1 MNKFVNTYLE
11 NLGKDSKESF
21 KQGRHI
27 LTYDD
32 YLKEAAGKPKLHL
45 RDAALYIRDMFDHYG
60 TKEVDYP
67 WAKKTRFKL
76 FDQPFGSA
84 RDALSG
90 QEESQEAFYSLL
102 QSFVREGRPH
112 RLIILHGPN
121 GSSKSTFVN
130 CIARALEHY
139 SSTEEGTVYKF
150 NWIFPAEGLQASGLG
165 FLKSEKE
172 KSSAAGSYALLD
184 EGDIDSKLPCELKD
198 HPLLLLPP
206 AQREQ
211 FISEIPGKDA
221 GGTLVPELLEKGGMC
236 PKCRLIFDALLTAHR
251 GDLKKVLAHVQVE
264 RFFFSRRYRR
274 GIASIGPQ
282 MSVDA
287 GERQITVDRSLNALP
302 KALQNI
308 SLFEPFGDLV
318 DGSGGLVEFSDL
330 LKRPVEAF
338 KYLLETIESSEVKTG
353 QSIQR
358 INAVLV
364 ATTNE
369 LHLNAFKQHAEGVS
383 FLGRMSMIKIPY
395 IMHEPVESMIYE
407 NQVAPGVGKHVA
419 PHAIEIASSWAVM
432 SRLMR
437 PDPER
442 YDDKMKPF
450 VKELLATEKFD
461 VYRENK
467 IPSRFNSEETKIF
480 AGNIENLY
488 YETDVQ
494 PAYEGITGPSPRE
507 VKYILYLAAQNP
519 DYPCLN
525 PVAVIDELS
534 RFVKRAKDYSFLGV
548 EKEDGH
554 YHDFA
559 YFVDALKLRLGRM
572 LMVEAVDSSNIFT
585 KKQFEELWSRYVL
598 HASTW
603 IKEEKVFNPVT
614 KQEEPPDESLMNEV
628 ESSLDVKDKK
638 EFRQE
643 MLSRIAAVAIEKD
656 RNAENTRDAL
666 EKIDPVTIFHSHI
679 ETLRIKMIKKNI
691 PKLRR
696 LVEEALALLSTKK
709 EDAEASDEA
718 RTFLDNFRQQH
729 GYCPDCATTA
739 LAFLMKEKLQ

>member
-1 MNKFVNTYLE
+1 MDKFVTTYLE
-11 NLGKDSKESF
+11 SLGEKSKESF
-21 KQGRHI
+21 KLGRHI
-27 LTYDD
+27 LSFDD

-45 RDAALYIRDMFDHYG
+45 RDAAIYIRDMFDHYG
-60 TKEVDYP
+60 TREVHYP

-84 RDALSG
+84 RDALAG
-90 QEESQEAFYSLL
+90 QEEPQEAFYDLL

-112 RLIILHGPN
+112 KLIILHGPN
-121 GSSKSTFVN
+121 GSSKSTFVK

-139 SSTEEGTVYKF
+139 SSTEEGTQYSF
-150 NWIFPAEGLQASGLG
+150 NWIFPSEGLQTSGLG
-165 FLKSEKE
+165 FLKGD
-172 KSSAAGSYALLD
+172 KSKHSSAGSYALLN
-184 EGDIDSKLPCELKD
+184 ESDIDSKLPCELKD
-198 HPLLLLPP
+198 HPLLLLPR

-211 FISEIPGKDA
+211 FITEILEKD
-221 GGTLVPELLEKGGMC
+221 GGAAPVPELLRKGGVC
-236 PKCRLIFDALLTAHR
+236 PKCRLIFDALLAAYR
-251 GDLKKVLAHVQVE
+251 GDLKKVFNHVQAE

-274 GIASIGPQ
+274 GFASIGPQ

-287 GERQITVDRSLNALP
+287 GERQVTADRSLNALP

-318 DGSGGLVEFSDL
+318 DGSGGLIEFSDL

-338 KYLLETIESSEVKTG
+338 KYLLETIESSEVQAG
-353 QSIQR
+353 HSIQR

-369 LHLNAFKQHAEGVS
+369 IHINAFKQHAEGVS
-383 FLGRMSMIKIPY
+383 FLGRMSLIKMPY
-395 IMHEPVESMIYE
+395 IMHEPVESRIYE

-419 PHAIEIASSWAVM
+419 PHAIEIASSWAIM
-432 SRLMR
+432 SRLFK

-442 YDDKMKPF
+442 YDDKMKPL
-450 VKELLATEKFD
+450 VKDLLATEKFD
-461 VYRENK
+461 VYCEGK

-480 AGNIENLY
+480 SNNIENLY
-488 YETDVQ
+488 HETDVQ
-494 PAYEGITGPSPRE
+494 PAYEGVTGPSPRE

-519 DYPCLN
+519 DHQCLS

-534 RFVKRAKDYSFLGV
+534 RFVKRTKDYGFLGI

-554 YHDFA
+554 YHEFS
-559 YFVDALKLRLGRM
+559 YYVDALKIRLGRM
-572 LMVEAVDSSNIFT
+572 LMLEAVEASNIFT
-585 KKQFEELWSRYVL
+585 TKQLEELWSRYVL
-598 HASTW
+598 HASMW

-614 KQEEPPDESLMNEV
+614 RKQDPPDESLMHEV
-628 ESSLDVKDKK
+628 ESNLDVKDKK